1 MDACMALIPAGTTT
15 SSSAF
20 TATASR
26 HVPVLCGKITRAPFD
41 RPFTS
46 AATSTTI
53 PAPSNP
59 GVAGSS
65 ARTGYF
71 PSIWFKSAGLI
82 GAARIF
88 TITSP
93 AAGVGHGRDST
104 RNTSAGFP
112 CVSYTAA
119 FIVFMMSSSQ
129 HPHASANNPQTHRS
143 PGGLSSSAWQT
154 ATRVALFGMVVNS
167 IFAIAKILGGFFGH
181 AYVLIADGIES
192 GLDVA
197 GSFVIWSGL
206 KVAARPPDASH
217 PYGHGK
223 AEPIAAM
230 IVAVGVVAAAVGLAI
245 QSVREIF
252 LPHHAPA
259 PYTLVILVVVIMIKE
274 TLFRYV
280 NRIGR
285 DIDSTAVQTDAWHHR
300 SDALTSAA
308 AFIGISVALIGG
320 RRWQSAD
327 DWAAIFACAVI
338 ATNGIRLLRPA
349 FYEIMDTAPR
359 KIVKSVCSVASS
371 VPGVIDVEN
380 CRARKMGLDFYVDLH
395 VGVDGNISVHEGHEI
410 AHRVKAAIQQSNS
423 RVADVLVHIEPA
435 QP

>member
-1 MDACMALIPAGTTT
+1 MT
-15 SSSAF
+15 
-20 TATASR
+20 
-26 HVPVLCGKITRAPFD
+26 
-41 RPFTS
+41 
-46 AATSTTI
+46 
-53 PAPSNP
+53 
-59 GVAGSS
+59 
-65 ARTGYF
+65 
-71 PSIWFKSAGLI
+71 
-82 GAARIF
+82 
-88 TITSP
+88 
-93 AAGVGHGRDST
+93 
-104 RNTSAGFP
+104 
-112 CVSYTAA
+112 
-119 FIVFMMSSSQ
+119 
-129 HPHASANNPQTHRS
+129 
-143 PGGLSSSAWQT
+143 SSAWQT
-154 ATRVALFGMVVNS
+154 GARMALFGMIVNS

-320 RRWQSAD
+320 KRWQSAD
-327 DWAAIFACAVI
+327 DWAAIFACTVI
-338 ATNGIRLLRPA
+338 ATNGVRLLRPA